1 MSAGIIILGVFVGIV
16 ILLLLITLHEFAH
29 FVIAKMAGA
38 YVYEFSI
45 GIGPALISWK
55 RKETEYKIRLLPFG
69 GYVHIASETQ
79 DPPEH
84 REKEVKYIPRAR
96 YMEQIPKWKRFSFIL
111 AGALFNFFIAVF
123 LLTTIYTA
131 IGYKPNDMTY
141 YGATYTQNAPAANAI
156 RKTIGAGSTSEIGQ
170 NYVIEQYTI
179 YYKNPGQGQQWQHI
193 QSPLWSDYP
202 TYTTTVY
209 QFLDDLGTLKN
220 KATSPGD
227 KTTAYLVVNKVVNSL
242 THQVFTVPPPTK
254 QNPAPPPKYE
264 TALKYRDSKYS
275 VGIAAPNRIFGS
287 KSEAYRYGW
296 QDTFQMSGLVLKSLG
311 NLFTGQFQNLSGPV
325 GIAKS
330 FVTIVNTSVVNVFLY
345 AALISANL
353 FVLNLV
359 PFPPLDGYK
368 FWELAVET
376 IIRRPLSHKVKII
389 VNSLGA
395 VVFILLFLGITIKD
409 IL

>member
-275 VGIAAPNRIFGS
+275 VGIAAPNRIFG
-287 KSEAYRYGW
+287 
-296 QDTFQMSGLVLKSLG
+296 
-311 NLFTGQFQNLSGPV
+311 
-325 GIAKS
+325 
-330 FVTIVNTSVVNVFLY
+330 
-345 AALISANL
+345 
-353 FVLNLV
+353 
-359 PFPPLDGYK
+359 
-368 FWELAVET
+368 
-376 IIRRPLSHKVKII
+376 
-389 VNSLGA
+389 
-395 VVFILLFLGITIKD
+395 
-409 IL
+409 